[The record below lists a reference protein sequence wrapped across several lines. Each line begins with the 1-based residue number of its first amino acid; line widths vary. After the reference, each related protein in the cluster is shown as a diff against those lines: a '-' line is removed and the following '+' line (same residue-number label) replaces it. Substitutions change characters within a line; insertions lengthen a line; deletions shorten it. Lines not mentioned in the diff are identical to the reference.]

1 MEILMSSAS
10 EAFLHVGSMVG
21 LFIVLFGY
29 INYKTNE
36 NFTYIISKN
45 KKLQPLI
52 GALIGV
58 IPGCGGSLAIIP
70 LYMQGKLSFGAIVAS
85 LISSMGD
92 AAFIL
97 ISANFK
103 VYLIVSIVG
112 AVTGIITGYIVDLF
126 KLGER
131 LNLRSEKLKH
141 MTRKASCGCN
151 HGVTEHNSEENIK
164 NENNKIHKL
173 AYFMTHKIGYKVY
186 LVVLIIGFLVM
197 SISHSGSGHSHLNEY
212 ELTTSIAEDVG
223 HDEEHEHEHDHE
235 NESALVHLSHELEE
249 GIAIT
254 GILLSLLY
262 TLCYRIVS
270 KNYSVDKDDRS
281 TLKNVLIN
289 GVAEISFVIS
299 WIFVAYVVYDIIV
312 ILIGGEQQIAN
323 LVLYAGLGS
332 VFIGALLGLIPGC
345 GVQILLMSFY
355 LKGHLP
361 LGAVIA
367 NSISQDGDALFPII
381 AMDKKSALWATIITT
396 IPAILVG
403 TIVYIVTM

>member
-1 MEILMSSAS
+1 MEILTSSAS

-45 KKLQPLI
+45 RKLQPLI

-85 LISSMGD
+85 LIASMGD

-97 ISANFK
+97 ISSNIK

-112 AVTGIITGYIVDLF
+112 AITGIITGYIVDLF
-126 KLGER
+126 RLGEK
-131 LNLRSEKLKH
+131 LNLNPVKLQP

-151 HGVTEHNSEENIK
+151 HGIPEYNIK
-164 NENNKIHKL
+164 NKNSKTYKL
-173 AYFMTHKIGYKVY
+173 AYFITHKIGYIVY
-186 LVVLIIGFLVM
+186 LVVLLIGFLIM
-197 SISHSGSGHSHLNEY
+197 NISHSG
-212 ELTTSIAEDVG
+212 VG
-223 HDEEHEHEHDHE
+223 HDHSYENESTNTSIVSHIDHDHEEEFDHE

-299 WIFVAYVVYDIIV
+299 WIFVAYIIYDIIV

-323 LVLYAGLGS
+323 IVLYAGLGS

-381 AMDKKSALWATIITT
+381 ALDKKSALWATIITT
-396 IPAILVG
+396 IPAIIVG
-403 TIVYIVTM
+403 TIVYILTI

>member
-1 MEILMSSAS
+1 MEILISSAS

-70 LYMQGKLSFGAIVAS
+70 LYIQGNLSFGAIVAS
-85 LISSMGD
+85 LIASMGD

-97 ISANFK
+97 ISSNFK
-103 VYLIVSIVG
+103 VYLIVSIIG
-112 AVTGIITGYIVDLF
+112 AITGIVTGYIVDFF

-131 LNLRSEKLKH
+131 LNLRPNNLNIATRNGSCVCNHNVSDDSYDKLKN
-141 MTRKASCGCN
+141 K
-151 HGVTEHNSEENIK
+151 
-164 NENNKIHKL
+164 NNKLHKL

-186 LVVLIIGFLVM
+186 LVVLIIGFLIM
-197 SISHSGSGHSHLNEY
+197 SISHSGVSNSHYHEY
-212 ELTTSIAEDVG
+212 ETTTSITED
-223 HDEEHEHEHDHE
+223 HDHE
-235 NESALVHLSHELEE
+235 SESTLVHLSHELEK
-249 GIAIT
+249 GISTT

-262 TLCYRIVS
+262 TLSYRMVS

-299 WIFVAYVVYDIIV
+299 WIFVAYVIYDIIV
-312 ILIGGEQQIAN
+312 VLIGGEQQIAN
-323 LVLYAGLGS
+323 LVLYAGIGS

-355 LKGHLP
+355 LKGDLP

-381 AMDKKSALWATIITT
+381 SMDKKSALWATIITT
-396 IPAILVG
+396 IPAIIVG
-403 TIVYIVTM
+403 GIVYILTI

>member
-1 MEILMSSAS
+1 MEILIESSS

-21 LFIVLFGY
+21 LFIILFGY

-45 KKLQPLI
+45 RKLQPLI

-85 LISSMGD
+85 LIASMGD

-97 ISANFK
+97 ISSNFK

-112 AVTGIITGYIVDLF
+112 AITGIVTGYIVDFF

-131 LNLRSEKLKH
+131 LNLRPHNLNIG
-141 MTRKASCGCN
+141 TRKSSCGCN
-151 HGVTEHNSEENIK
+151 HGVLDNSYDNLENK
-164 NENNKIHKL
+164 NNKIHKL
-173 AYFMTHKIGYKVY
+173 AYFITHKIGYKVY
-186 LVVLIIGFLVM
+186 LIVLIIGFLIM
-197 SISHSGSGHSHLNEY
+197 SISHSGAGNSHYYEY
-212 ELTTSIAEDVG
+212 ETTTSITK
-223 HDEEHEHEHDHE
+223 EHEHDHE
-235 NESALVHLSHELEE
+235 SENVLIHLSHELEE

-254 GILLSLLY
+254 GMLLSILY
-262 TLCYRIVS
+262 TLCYKITS
-270 KNYSVDKDDRS
+270 KNYSIDKDDRS
-281 TLKNVLIN
+281 TFKNVLIN

-299 WIFVAYVVYDIIV
+299 WIFIAYIIYDIIV
-312 ILIGGEQQIAN
+312 ILIGGEQQIAH

-381 AMDKKSALWATIITT
+381 ALDKKSALWATIITT
-396 IPAILVG
+396 IPAIVVG
-403 TIVYIVTM
+403 GIVYILTV

>member
-131 LNLRSEKLKH
+131 LNLRSEKLKP

-151 HGVTEHNSEENIK
+151 HGVTEHNSEKNIK

-223 HDEEHEHEHDHE
+223 HDEEHEHDHE
-235 NESALVHLSHELEE
+235 NESVLVHLSHELEE

>member
-1 MEILMSSAS
+1 MEILISSSS

-21 LFIVLFGY
+21 LFIILFGY

-45 KKLQPLI
+45 RKLQPLI
-52 GALIGV
+52 GALIGI

-70 LYMQGKLSFGAIVAS
+70 LYTQGKLSFGAIVAS
-85 LISSMGD
+85 LIASMGD

-97 ISANFK
+97 ISSNFK

-112 AVTGIITGYIVDLF
+112 AITGIVTGYIVDFF
-126 KLGER
+126 KLGKR
-131 LNLRSEKLKH
+131 LNLRPYNLNTGIKKS
-141 MTRKASCGCN
+141 SCGCN
-151 HGVTEHNSEENIK
+151 HSISDNSYDNLK
-164 NENNKIHKL
+164 NNKIHKL
-173 AYFMTHKIGYKVY
+173 AYFITHKIGYKVY
-186 LVVLIIGFLVM
+186 LVVLIIGFLIM
-197 SISHSGSGHSHLNEY
+197 SISHSGSGNSHYYEY
-212 ELTTSIAEDVG
+212 ETTTSITK
-223 HDEEHEHEHDHE
+223 EHEHNHDSE
-235 NESALVHLSHELEE
+235 NVLVNLSNELEE

-270 KNYSVDKDDRS
+270 KNYNVDKDDRS

-299 WIFVAYVVYDIIV
+299 WIFVAYVIYDII
-312 ILIGGEQQIAN
+312 LLFIGGEQQIAN
-323 LVLYAGLGS
+323 LVLYAGIGS

-381 AMDKKSALWATIITT
+381 ALDKKSAFWATIITT
-396 IPAILVG
+396 IPAIVVG
-403 TIVYIVTM
+403 GLVYILII